1 MRDSDEYAEGTV
13 CQQYQRGY
21 SVAGKIVRAATV
33 VVSNGP
39 GPAAAALDTGG
50 GLTDSDGSEGAA
62 AADNAGKEPRAS
74 RDAEVTVGEGG
85 GGGVKLN
92 LAKER
97 AVQANR
103 DQWGIEE
110 ALSPEL

>member
-1 MRDSDEYAEGTV
+1 MRESTEYPDGTV

-39 GPAAAALDTGG
+39 GPEVAAPAPEAVGG
-50 GLTDSDGSEGAA
+50 VADSEDASEADSSEDGSDDDDKASNE
-62 AADNAGKEPRAS
+62 RA
-74 RDAEVTVGEGG
+74 VGG
-85 GGGVKLN
+85 GGKVN

-97 AVQANR
+97 ALQANK

-110 ALSPEL
+110 PLG

>member
-1 MRDSDEYAEGTV
+1 MRESTEYPDGTV

-21 SVAGKIVRAATV
+21 SVAGKIIRAATV

-39 GPAAAALDTGG
+39 GPEVAAAAPEAAGDVANSEDASEADSSEEGSDDAAKASKGDVVSGG
-50 GLTDSDGSEGAA
+50 G
-62 AADNAGKEPRAS
+62 K
-74 RDAEVTVGEGG
+74 V
-85 GGGVKLN
+85 N

-97 AVQANR
+97 ALQANK

-110 ALSPEL
+110 PLR